1 MIKKTM
7 VAPGVQL
14 AYQPTKQFKTIHVNV
29 TFATKAKK
37 AIATKRALLSYLMAV
52 SSKAFPD
59 QRTVS
64 LAMIDAF
71 GANFQTKVA
80 TLGDLD
86 LLTVSIQFIKPGLLP
101 NSNQLL
107 EQILNFLQAM
117 LFDFDWE
124 SDQAQT
130 TFNQERQNLRQA
142 ILSRQDDKVA
152 FALDQ
157 SRELTFADAAVRE
170 SILGSIE
177 ELDQLTLQD
186 VQRAQQE
193 LLAED
198 QVVISVVGDLEFDQL
213 TRQLSA
219 WPWADIGRKEKSAV
233 DQNYSAQIPQ
243 LLAAGQRKLVKKV
256 DWQQAVLV
264 QNFQVKG
271 LSLHDNRPRYYA
283 TLVLNTI
290 FGASPA
296 SLLFTEVR
304 EKNSLAYNISSRF
317 QPDLAILTVV
327 AGFDFDQVDLVEELI
342 QVQLKTLAAG
352 QIAAEML
359 ENAKQSLKNEYLIR
373 QDFQTYLAV
382 RQADRFLRQAKE
394 GTTDFLSAINHVSVA
409 DVQDVA
415 KDLIL
420 QSRFVLAPGEKGE
433 SFGNK

>member
-1 MIKKTM
+1 M

-14 AYQPTKQFKTIHVNV
+14 AYQPTKQFKTIHINV

-52 SSKAFPD
+52 SSKEYPD
-59 QRTVS
+59 QRAVS

-124 SDQAQT
+124 SDQAQII
-130 TFNQERQNLRQA
+130 FNQERQNLKQA

-157 SRELTFADAAVRE
+157 ARELIFADAAVRE

-186 VQRAQQE
+186 VRQAQRE
-193 LLAED
+193 LLAAN
-198 QVVISVVGDLEFDQL
+198 QVVISAVGDLDFDQL
-213 TRQLSA
+213 EEQLSA
-219 WPWADIGRKEKSAV
+219 WPWADVGRDEKSVA
-233 DQNYSAQIPQ
+233 DQDDPAQIPQ
-243 LLAAGQRKLVKKV
+243 LLAVGQEKLMKKS

-264 QNFQVKG
+264 QNYQVEG
-271 LSLHDNRPRYYA
+271 LSLQENGPRYYA

-317 QPDLAILTVV
+317 QPDLAALTVV
-327 AGFDFDQVDLVEELI
+327 AGFDFDQVNLVEDLI
-342 QVQLKTLAAG
+342 QVQLKTLVEG
-352 QIAAEML
+352 QVAAEML

-373 QDFQTYLAV
+373 QDSQAYLAV
-382 RQADRFLRQAKE
+382 RQAGRFLRQAKA
-394 GTTDFLSAINHVSVA
+394 GATDFLTAIDQVSVA

-415 KDLIL
+415 KDLTF
-420 QSRFVLAPGEKGE
+420 QSSFVLAPEKKGE
-433 SFGNK
+433 AFENE